1 MRWLIPLFLLF
12 ASAAFTLSPTAETR
26 ETFNLKQYGVDAY
39 DTPEFYPPSEIERA
53 VEENKVQ
60 CSGTADYIHRAG
72 FSILE
77 TALLGPVP
85 GRSAAKILGKQI
97 SKKIPAAEKLLGKKI
112 GLKPRA
118 SETYPLRDKIEKAF
132 ASALKK
138 GPELRIGIYA
148 LLLDR
153 PCPGGLKL
161 AAKQALTIALAD
173 YTYALSHNVSCSG
186 KEMAAAQADIKDALE
201 KYKGYDGFLD
211 AEFLMFTNLSPQGFY
226 GIIDRTTSA
235 VEHLERAIKYG
246 ERYKTEEYEVS
257 LR

>member
-1 MRWLIPLFLLF
+1 MRWLIPLFLLL
-12 ASAAFTLSPTAETR
+12 ASTAFTLSPTAETR

-60 CSGTADYIHRAG
+60 CSGMVDYIHRFG
-72 FSILE
+72 FSVLE
-77 TALLGPVP
+77 NVLIGPVP
-85 GRSAAKILGKQI
+85 GSSAAKILGKQI
-97 SKKIPAAEKLLGKKI
+97 PRAEKLLGRSI
-112 GLKPRA
+112 GLKPKE
-118 SETYPLRDKIEKAF
+118 SETYSLRDGIEKVF
-132 ASALKK
+132 ASALRKR
-138 GPELRIGIYA
+138 PAVRVGIYS
-148 LLLDR
+148 LLVKR

-173 YTYALSHNVSCSG
+173 YSYALSHNVSRSD

-201 KYKGYDGFLD
+201 KYEGYGGFLD

-226 GIIDRTTSA
+226 GIIDHSISA

-257 LR
+257 IH